1 MITHKEILEH
11 SRKYGIR
18 AATIDKDWILGH
30 FLNAFYSFEEV
41 GKLFVFKGGTCIKK
55 CYIEDYRFSE
65 DLDFTLLDKNF
76 IVNKQFIN
84 SVIKKAEENSGA
96 KFYLSDEIKNQKSED
111 VPQGYEVAIKY
122 WGADH
127 QPNQRPLPAARWQ
140 TKIKLD
146 ISFSEKLI
154 LEPVPKKILHVYSDS
169 NVISSFLTVYNYSEI
184 VSEKIRSLVQRNR
197 PRDIYDNWYFSRT
210 VDIKEYPEIKR
221 LLYEKAKLKGI
232 YIENIGQ
239 FVNGNKE
246 RKNKRAWQS
255 NLQHLV
261 GLDKLPGFD
270 EAYSALHTFI
280 ENILNS

>member
-111 VPQGYEVAIKY
+111 VLQGYEVAIKY